1 MNTAVCVLIINETNN
16 NFLSVS
22 LKEDHTDF
30 NLPGGKVEMNET
42 FQQAAIREIK
52 EETGLDIYN
61 LTFLHKDIDMDYEV
75 ITYYT
80 KDYQG
85 SINTVENHIVKWL
98 PLYDLTK
105 SKKWPQYNSMVYNKY
120 LELKL

>member
-1 MNTAVCVLIINETNN
+1 MSSQRAGCILIINKVDGT
-16 NFLSVS
+16 FLSVS
-22 LKEDHTDF
+22 NKKRTDF

-85 SINTVENHIVKWL
+85 SINTVEN
-98 PLYDLTK
+98 
-105 SKKWPQYNSMVYNKY
+105 Q
-120 LELKL
+120 